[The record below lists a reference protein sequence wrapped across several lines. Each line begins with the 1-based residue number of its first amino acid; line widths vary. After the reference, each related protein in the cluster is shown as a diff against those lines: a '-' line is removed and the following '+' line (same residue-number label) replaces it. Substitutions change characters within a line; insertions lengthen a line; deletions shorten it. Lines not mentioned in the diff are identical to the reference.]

1 MVWLP
6 CNLHLLCPSIKD
18 LIHAAEAANPI
29 MKCRGQRRGGA
40 ELAES
45 TFDCL
50 DALDALPL
58 VSGMI
63 DSANPIDLARIGARL
78 LTSSGEQAASNM
90 DTSSFHAGDGD

>member
-18 LIHAAEAANPI
+18 LIHVAEAANTI

-40 ELAES
+40 ELAQS
-45 TFDCL
+45 TFDSL

-58 VSGMI
+58 GMI
-63 DSANPIDLARIGARL
+63 DSANPVDLARIGARP
-78 LTSSGEQAASNM
+78 LTSSAEQAASNM